1 MISQFVSVCFA
12 TGVLATGVA
21 YAQIAPNPTQPAVPV
36 ATDTVPLFRIT
47 VVGRTTPAINYRPR
61 TGDTK
66 VDFAGTALLPQ
77 AKGNATV
84 SGEKGYIKI
93 DARFD
98 KLEAPSRFGR
108 EYLTY
113 VLWAITPEGR
123 ATNLGEIQVDDAD
136 ARVRVTTELQAF
148 GMIVT
153 AEPYFAVTQPSDVVI
168 IENVVRNDTRGSAE
182 AIQAKHELLKRG
194 SYLMNQDIARLN
206 IKPLEPGAPLDL
218 AQARMAVE
226 LARVAGADRFAM
238 ETFNKAAGLLAT
250 AEAARTA
257 RRGANAIMMPARQA
271 AQTAE
276 DARIVALQ
284 KQEEA
289 FQGEQRAAVLAREKD
304 ALDRAQDEAARRR
317 RAEADTQ
324 AADAARLAAERA
336 GLTAA
341 AGQLAAER
349 GRAADADA
357 ARAAADAA
365 RTAADSARV
374 AAADAA
380 RATADSARLA
390 AEKAAAEA
398 EAARVAAA
406 AQAAGAARTAAA
418 QSEQEKTALRERL
431 RTQLNVILDTRE
443 TARGLIVNLSDVLF
457 DTGSA
462 TLKPGA
468 REKLSRISGILASHQ
483 GLRVEVEGHTDNVG
497 GEDYN
502 QQLSERRGASVRTYL
517 VQQGIPS
524 GTIGTTGL
532 GEGTPVATNG
542 TAAGRQQNRRVEL
555 VVSGDAIGTR

>member
-1 MISQFVSVCFA
+1 MISKTVAVLVAS
-12 TGVLATGVA
+12 GVFSAGAAFSQV
-21 YAQIAPNPTQPAVPV
+21 APNPTQQTVPV
-36 ATDTVPLFRIT
+36 AAGSAVPLFRIT
-47 VVGRTTPAINYRPR
+47 VVGRTTAAINYRPR
-61 TGDTK
+61 TGETK

-77 AKGNATV
+77 AKGTATV

-98 KLEAPSRFGR
+98 KLEAPTRFGR

-136 ARVRVTTELQAF
+136 ARVRVTTELQSF

-168 IENVVRNDTRGSAE
+168 IENIVRGDTKGGVE
-182 AIQAKHELLKRG
+182 VIQAKHELLKRG
-194 SYLMNQDIARLN
+194 AYLMNQDASRLN
-206 IKPLEPGAPLDL
+206 LKALEPGAPLDL
-218 AQARMAVE
+218 AQARNAVE

-238 ETFNKAAGLLAT
+238 DTYNKAAGLLAT

-289 FQGEQRAAVLAREKD
+289 FQEGQRAAVLAREKTAIDIAAAEAERRRQAEQAAQQAAAGQLASERARAAD
-304 ALDRAQDEAARRR
+304 ADAARVAADAA
-317 RAEADTQ
+317 RAASDAARVS

-336 GLTAA
+336 
-341 AGQLAAER
+341 
-349 GRAADADA
+349 
-357 ARAAADAA
+357 
-365 RTAADSARV
+365 AADS
-374 AAADAA
+374 
-380 RATADSARLA
+380 
-390 AEKAAAEA
+390 

-406 AQAAGAARTAAA
+406 AQAAGAAQRAAA

-462 TLKPGA
+462 TLKAGA
-468 REKLSRISGILASHQ
+468 REKLSRISGILASQQ
-483 GLRVEVEGHTDNVG
+483 GLRMEVEGHTDDVG
-497 GEDYN
+497 SDSSN
-502 QQLSERRGASVRTYL
+502 QTLSERRGESVRTYL
-517 VQQGIPS
+517 VGQGINS
-524 GTIGTTGL
+524 GTIGTKGL
-532 GEGTPVATNG
+532 GEGTPVASNG

-555 VVSGDAIGTR
+555 IVSGDVIGTR